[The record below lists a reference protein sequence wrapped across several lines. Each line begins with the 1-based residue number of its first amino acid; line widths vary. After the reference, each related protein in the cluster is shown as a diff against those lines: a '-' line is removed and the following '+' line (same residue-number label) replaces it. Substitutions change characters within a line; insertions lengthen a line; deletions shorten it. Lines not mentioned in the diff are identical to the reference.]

1 MCGITGGV
9 WNHPEKAIDAERL
22 RAMTDVIRHRGPDD
36 EGFYSDVLHR
46 DPAGDV
52 PGVALGFRRL
62 SIIDLA
68 GARQPL
74 CNEDQTKWMVF
85 NGEVYNYCTLRR
97 RLEGSGH
104 RFRTDGDGETI
115 LHLYEDLGTEC
126 FSHLNGMFAVAIW
139 DATRRRLV
147 LARDRL
153 GQKPLYYTVHNGRLL
168 FGSEL
173 KCLAQ
178 VPGVLETID
187 PAAVDEFLTYQYV
200 PHPNTIWK
208 GVYKLPPGHVAV
220 FQDREIKIESYWDF
234 HPEREQ
240 PISKADAVERLRELL
255 GDSVRLRL
263 QADVPLGA
271 FLSGGIDSS
280 LMVALAQQQRSDPIR
295 TFSIGFPNKDFDETH
310 YAQAVA
316 DHLHTQHTRFE
327 VTPHGVDI
335 IDKLVW
341 HYDEPF
347 GDSSAIPTWY
357 LSELTRREVTVALSG
372 DGGDELFAGYERYRA
387 LWLSRKINQC
397 FPIHKLPGIGLIQ
410 RLPDSSRRR
419 SIVRRG
425 KRFLEAINQSA
436 SRRYL
441 NWLQIFPESLRAE
454 LYADDFVKQLPG
466 DDPFEFLEAA
476 WQRSPGRDVVTRASM
491 ADLLTYIPC
500 DLMTKVDIASM
511 AHGLEVRQPML
522 DYRVVEFAASL
533 PVQLKFRGRRGK
545 LLLRDAFGKQIPSQI
560 WTRSKMGFGVPISAW
575 FRDELKPMVHDLLLD
590 SNARCLR
597 FFRPE
602 VVRELVMQHETNQQ
616 NHAYRLWNLLI
627 LEKWLRRWAD
637 EQPNKQ

>member
-1 MCGITGGV
+1 
-9 WNHPEKAIDAERL
+9 
-22 RAMTDVIRHRGPDD
+22 MTDAIRHRGPDD
-36 EGFYSDVLHR
+36 EGFFSEGIRR

-85 NGEVYNYCTLRR
+85 NGEVYNYLTLRR
-97 RLEGSGH
+97 RLEGAGH

-115 LHLYEDLGTEC
+115 LHLYEDLGPEC

-153 GQKPLYYTVHNGRLL
+153 GQKPLYYAVHKDRLL

-208 GVYKLPPGHVAV
+208 GVHKLPPGHVAV
-220 FQDREIKIESYWDF
+220 FQDGKIKIESYWDF

-240 PISKADAVERLRELL
+240 PIAKADAVERLRELL

-263 QADVPLGA
+263 QSDVPLGA

-316 DHLHTQHTRFE
+316 DRLQTKHTRFE
-327 VTPHGVDI
+327 VTPDGVDI

-397 FPIHKLPGIGLIQ
+397 FPIHKLPGIGLVQ

-419 SIVRRG
+419 SVIRRG

-436 SRRYL
+436 CRRYL

-454 LYADDFVKQLPG
+454 LYADDFVQQLPG
-466 DDPFEFLEAA
+466 EDPFEFLHAA
-476 WQRSPGRDVVTRASM
+476 WQRTPGRDVVTRASM

-500 DLMTKVDIASM
+500 DLMTKVDVASM

-545 LLLRDAFGKQIPSQI
+545 LLLRDAFGKQIPANI
-560 WTRSKMGFGVPISAW
+560 WTRPKMGFGVPISAW

-590 SNARCLR
+590 SNARSLR

-602 VVRELVMQHETNQQ
+602 VVRQLVTQHETNQQ

-627 LEKWLRRWAD
+627 LEKWLRRWAA
-637 EQPNKQ
+637 EQPNKL